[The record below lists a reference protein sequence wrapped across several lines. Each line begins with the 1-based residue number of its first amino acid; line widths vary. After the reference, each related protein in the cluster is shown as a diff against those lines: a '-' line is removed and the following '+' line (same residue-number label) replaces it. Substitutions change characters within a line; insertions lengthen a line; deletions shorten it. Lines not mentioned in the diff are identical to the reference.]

1 MNKLVSVIMTLF
13 LLSFNVLA
21 AGSVTVDVEEWEE
34 NNSYP
39 DWYGGRYIDDSG
51 KLVLVI
57 VEGYEDILPEDF
69 GEKYS
74 YVIKKYSFN
83 QLKKVQEEI
92 GEQWMATNS
101 DGEICVI
108 AAALN
113 EFDNRVDVTLN
124 SGSSKIEEVRGQLY
138 QKYGDMISIEV
149 SDYPLLISQPPERF
163 DWLPIAALG
172 IAMVVLAVAFFL
184 YHRRI
189 FNREER

>member
-1 MNKLVSVIMTLF
+1 
-13 LLSFNVLA
+13 
-21 AGSVTVDVEEWEE
+21 
-34 NNSYP
+34 
-39 DWYGGRYIDDSG
+39 
-51 KLVLVI
+51 
-57 VEGYEDILPEDF
+57 
-69 GEKYS
+69 
-74 YVIKKYSFN
+74 
-83 QLKKVQEEI
+83 
-92 GEQWMATNS
+92 MATNS

-172 IAMVVLAVAFFL
+172 IAMVVLAVAVFL

>member
-83 QLKKVQEEI
+83 Q
-92 GEQWMATNS
+92 
-101 DGEICVI
+101 
-108 AAALN
+108 
-113 EFDNRVDVTLN
+113 
-124 SGSSKIEEVRGQLY
+124 
-138 QKYGDMISIEV
+138 
-149 SDYPLLISQPPERF
+149 
-163 DWLPIAALG
+163 
-172 IAMVVLAVAFFL
+172 
-184 YHRRI
+184 
-189 FNREER
+189 